1 MGWTIPLTLRGIP
14 ETATLN
20 AADRWPQSVEAFEA
34 LVEAVQHEL
43 VHFAFCR
50 LRRLED
56 AEDTVQDVLV
66 RAYLEREKHRGVT
79 GVRPYL
85 FRMVA
90 NRCTDVLRRRQRTE
104 WRRDHTDPADLAGR
118 GSADPATTRLDEIE
132 GLLTRLPERQAEAI
146 RLRVFGRLPFAA
158 IAEAVGVS
166 LPTIKSRFRY
176 GVERLRGILT
186 ESTVSEVRSR
196 IRKPLADA
204 RGSDQSRDREG
215 AVASEFVAAFRK
227 RRTKEAEL

>member
-1 MGWTIPLTLRGIP
+1 MGWTMPLTLPG
-14 ETATLN
+14 TASAD
-20 AADRWPQSVEAFEA
+20 AAGRWPQSAAEFER
-34 LVEAVQHEL
+34 LVETVQDEL

-66 RAYLEREKHRGVT
+66 RAYLEREKRRAVT

-90 NRCTDVLRRRQRTE
+90 NRCTDILRQRQRAE
-104 WRRDHTDPADLAGR
+104 RRHDPSDPADLAGR
-118 GSADPATTRLDEIE
+118 TGAEPAVERLDEIE
-132 GLLTRLPERQAEAI
+132 RLLAHLPQRQAEAI
-146 RLRVFGRLPFAA
+146 RLRVFGCLPFAA

-186 ESTVSEVRSR
+186 
-196 IRKPLADA
+196 
-204 RGSDQSRDREG
+204 RE
-215 AVASEFVAAFRK
+215 AN
-227 RRTKEAEL
+227 L

>member
-1 MGWTIPLTLRGIP
+1 MGWTMPLTLQ
-14 ETATLN
+14 ATLE
-20 AADRWPQSVEAFEA
+20 AEPVDTTGHWPQSVAEFED
-34 LVEAVQHEL
+34 LVEAVQDEL

-50 LRRLED
+50 LRSLED

-66 RAYLEREKHRGVT
+66 RAYLEREKRRGVT

-90 NRCTDVLRRRQRTE
+90 NRCTDILRQRQRAERRR
-104 WRRDHTDPADLAGR
+104 DPSDPADLAGCP
-118 GSADPATTRLDEIE
+118 GAEPAVDRLEKIE
-132 GLLTRLPERQAEAI
+132 RLLTHLPQRQAEAI
-146 RLRVFGRLPFAA
+146 RLRVFGCLPFAA

-186 ESTVSEVRSR
+186 
-196 IRKPLADA
+196 
-204 RGSDQSRDREG
+204 
-215 AVASEFVAAFRK
+215 
-227 RRTKEAEL
+227 KEAGL

>member
-1 MGWTIPLTLRGIP
+1 MGWTIPLTLQRTPAGP
-14 ETATLN
+14 ETAPLD
-20 AADRWPQSVEAFEA
+20 AASRWPQSVEQFEA

-50 LRRLED
+50 LRSLED
-56 AEDTVQDVLV
+56 AEDAVQDVLV
-66 RAYLEREKHRGVT
+66 RAYLDRAKHRAVT

-90 NRCTDVLRRRQRTE
+90 NRCTDVLRQRRRSEQ
-104 WRRDHTDPADLAGR
+104 RRDSSDPADLAARTGPV
-118 GSADPATTRLDEIE
+118 DRLDEIE
-132 GLLTRLPERQAEAI
+132 RLLTRLPQRQAEAI
-146 RLRVFGRLPFAA
+146 RLRVFGSLPFGA

-186 ESTVSEVRSR
+186 
-196 IRKPLADA
+196 
-204 RGSDQSRDREG
+204 
-215 AVASEFVAAFRK
+215 
-227 RRTKEAEL
+227 KEAGL

>member
-1 MGWTIPLTLRGIP
+1 MGWTIPLTLQKIP
-14 ETATLN
+14 AGQDSAPLD
-20 AADRWPQSVEAFEA
+20 AAGRWPQSVEQFEA

-50 LRRLED
+50 LRNLED
-56 AEDTVQDVLV
+56 AEDVVQDVLV
-66 RAYLEREKHRGVT
+66 RAYLDRSKHRAVT

-90 NRCTDVLRRRQRTE
+90 NRCTDVLRRRRRAEQ
-104 WRRDHTDPADLAGR
+104 RRDYSDPADLPARTGPQPP
-118 GSADPATTRLDEIE
+118 ADRLDEIE
-132 GLLTRLPERQAEAI
+132 RLLSRLPERQAEAI
-146 RLRVFGRLPFAA
+146 RLRVFGSLPFAA

-186 ESTVSEVRSR
+186 
-196 IRKPLADA
+196 
-204 RGSDQSRDREG
+204 
-215 AVASEFVAAFRK
+215 
-227 RRTKEAEL
+227 KEAGL